1 MRSKESRA
9 FIDGIKDSGSR
20 AIDKKGKELLKMQ
33 FKLEQQKHSLDKLLK
48 E

>member
-9 FIDGIKDSGSR
+9 FIDEIKNCGIR
-20 AIDKKGKELLKMQ
+20 AVDKKGKELLKMQ
-33 FKLEQQKHSLDKLLK
+33 FKLEQQKQSLDKLLK